1 MKHLSCLKT
10 LLFLLF
16 AVPCLHSC
24 SREEEL
30 PARVQGKSVRLT
42 VEEARHYVESQ
53 LARFTRNAGEDAP
66 DRLVLGNYSVDWSR
80 AESSVGDI
88 LYSVDVPA
96 EGTYSYCSVGFD
108 SLGTPVFT
116 PMYHKLVV
124 VKDGE
129 TEAMESYI
137 RFYIP
142 TREHALAHSEPYYDA
157 LLNSDVKGD
166 FTGMSVYTT
175 LDGFPVCAGR
185 YAEGMLEASG
195 FLGDTLR
202 TVEENALKIANLL
215 DGMLAVRMSCLTRA
229 KDGGTKPGADAD
241 TAIRNLGGIDD
252 VIVIGKPL
260 QKKNENVEFKWE
272 PAGGGGDIPKPD
284 PLDDDKPFTGGSG
297 NKEDDPDKSDDD
309 DGRYEKNKNIATDDP
324 KVRKYLDEFL
334 EDCIGQK
341 LVGSIRSYVH
351 ILTNC
356 FGNSVVIPIN
366 MEADG
371 HVLSQTFTIYLDSN
385 LTDYKLMEELIHV
398 HQYTGKPLASVNT
411 HKLNNEIEAKLG
423 WVMYLDKYDKLDG
436 VDSNLGGEIGRDVFL
451 NLADCF
457 FNNDFSSS
465 RFAGLYG
472 EAVQTLRGMRAYSN
486 EEAYPFSPDYMSME
500 ALQKLMED
508 CLKMKN

>member
-1 MKHLSCLKT
+1 MKT

-24 SREEEL
+24 SREEEP

-66 DRLVLGNYSVDWSR
+66 DQLVLGNYSVDWSR

-185 YAEGMLEASG
+185 YAEGMLEDSG

-229 KDGGTKPGADAD
+229 KDDGTKPGADAD

-341 LVGSIRSYVH
+341 LVGSIRDSITFCVSYSAKKSQIV
-351 ILTNC
+351 TKRY
-356 FGNSVVIPIN
+356 
-366 MEADG
+366 EDG
-371 HVLSQTFTIYLDSN
+371 RRHWQTFTITLRSGYVDI
-385 LTDYKLMEELIHV
+385 DVMEELFHAYLNSGISLEEAKS
-398 HQYTGKPLASVNT
+398 Y
-411 HKLNNEIEAKLG
+411 KLNREIEAKLG
-423 WVMYLDKYDKLDG
+423 WYLYRRG
-436 VDSNLGGEIGRDVFL
+436 I
-451 NLADCF
+451 
-457 FNNDFSSS
+457 NNDYMIRNYIGYTAGVAQFRKMRECVLTNNLNGIEFSDAFKEAGRILRVNFPEYSNSVLCPFSSDHINVNKLLS
-465 RFAGLYG
+465 LI
-472 EAVQTLRGMRAYSN
+472 
-486 EEAYPFSPDYMSME
+486 EE
-500 ALQKLMED
+500 
-508 CLKMKN
+508 CLTADRQH

>member
-10 LLFLLF
+10 LLFLLC

-24 SREEEL
+24 SREEEP

-185 YAEGMLEASG
+185 YTEGILEDSG

-202 TVEENALKIANLL
+202 TVEDNALKIAHLL

-324 KVRKYLDEFL
+324 NIMRLLDSIAVDCMGEILISTLSDKVTIVRGSTYGAGALVVQPILGDGGAWAGNKYRIEISNYLDISL
-334 EDCIGQK
+334 I
-341 LVGSIRSYVH
+341 
-351 ILTNC
+351 
-356 FGNSVVIPIN
+356 
-366 MEADG
+366 
-371 HVLSQTFTIYLDSN
+371 
-385 LTDYKLMEELIHV
+385 EELIHL
-398 HQYTGKPLASVNT
+398 HQHSGKSPDAVRSYRM
-411 HKLNNEIEAKLG
+411 NNEIEAKLG
-423 WVMYLDKYDKLDG
+423 WYMYRQRVNKLDDDVGAALG
-436 VDSNLGGEIGRDVFL
+436 VMQGLPVFRGLSQNYESNGL
-451 NLADCF
+451 NSAEF
-457 FNNDFSSS
+457 YN
-465 RFAGLYG
+465 LYMS
-472 EAVQTLRGMRAYSN
+472 AVTILRPSYPA
-486 EEAYPFSPDYMSME
+486 EKYPFSESHMTFADLLE
-500 ALQKLMED
+500 L
-508 CLKMKN
+508 MKNC